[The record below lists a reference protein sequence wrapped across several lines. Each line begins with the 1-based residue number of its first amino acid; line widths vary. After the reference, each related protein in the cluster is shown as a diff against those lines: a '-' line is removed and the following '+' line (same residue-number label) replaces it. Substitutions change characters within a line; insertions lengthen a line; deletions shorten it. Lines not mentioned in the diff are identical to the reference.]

1 MRGRRALALSALGVL
16 LVLGVW
22 LVRRGAGPATTP
34 AAAAAAAPP
43 ATLQEA
49 AVAAAA
55 ADALPPLEELP
66 EPVRRLLESTPYPDT
81 SGRLH
86 AGQEDLLQ
94 PNRRYERH
102 RPIPDTLSHDPA
114 QVVTWRFTSDR
125 YAYTGAD
132 ADAAHVSLEV
142 RRGGEPL
149 EVELHEATA
158 VREGRAGAEGER
170 ERIDFRR
177 DGRDLVSDLPLH
189 LFADH
194 HGVILLEVRFE
205 YERGRFHEDELRI
218 FHTPPDRVPAELAPV
233 ARDFVQDG
241 SLVVAVDV
249 DVERAGFYRFDANVY
264 GAGGEP
270 VAYTHWK
277 GDLQPGGQTIPLRVY
292 GKVLHDAGVPPPYT
306 VTQIRGYQFIDGGYP
321 DRAHLLDLPTRHTTA
336 SYSLGSFTTVRHD
349 SPQEIRLA
357 NMLLQDIASG
367 IGVAPPPAASGPPA
381 PPR

>member
-1 MRGRRALALSALGVL
+1 MRRRRALALAALGAL

-22 LVRRGAGPATTP
+22 LARRGAG
-34 AAAAAAAPP
+34 AAPSGAGVAAAP
-43 ATLQEA
+43 AAMQEA
-49 AVAAAA
+49 AVALAV

-66 EPVRRLLESTPYPDT
+66 EPVRRLLEATPYPDT

-86 AGQEDLLQ
+86 AGQQDLLE

-125 YAYTGAD
+125 YAYTN
-132 ADAAHVSLEV
+132 ADAAHVSLQV
-142 RRGGEPL
+142 RRGGEPI

-170 ERIDFRR
+170 ERVDFRR
-177 DGRDLVSDLPLH
+177 DGQELVSDLPLQ

-194 HGVILLEVRFE
+194 HGVILLKVRFE

-218 FHTPPDRVPAELAPV
+218 FHTPPDRVPAELSPV
-233 ARDFVQDG
+233 ARDFVEDG
-241 SLVVAVDV
+241 SLVVEVDV
-249 DVERAGFYRFDANVY
+249 DVDRAGFYRIDANVF

-270 VAYTHWK
+270 VAFTFWK
-277 GDLQPGGQTIPLRVY
+277 GDLESGRQQVPLQIY
-292 GKVLHDAGVPPPYT
+292 GKVLHDAGIPPPYT
-306 VTQIRGYQFIDGGYP
+306 VAQIRGYQFIDGGYP
-321 DRAHLLDLPTRHTTA
+321 DRAHLPDLPVRHTTA
-336 SYSLGSFTTVRHD
+336 SYSLGSFTTLRHD
-349 SPQEIRLA
+349 SPQEVRLA
-357 NMLLQDIASG
+357 NMLRQDIASG
-367 IGVAPPPAASGPPA
+367 IGVTPPPSASGPPA